1 MKKIKQIKL
10 LLIILL
16 FGATSVVVTSCYPD
30 YGLTT
35 SDYDVV
41 TTFKN
46 DATDFQTYRT
56 CFIPDSIKKIL
67 DGGKIEGNGGQYDQQ
82 VLKEIEN
89 QMIANGYQIDN
100 NPTTADVVLYVATT
114 SSKTYTYYPG
124 WWGGYYGWYYPW
136 YGYGGVYYSYTT
148 GSLFIEMVDRDK
160 FDPDRKITGTIWVG
174 AVNGLLDNSSS
185 LEIKTRVVNSID
197 KMFEQSPYLKIIE

>member
-148 GSLFIEMVDRDK
+148 GSLFIDMVDRDK
-160 FDPDRKITGTIWVG
+160 FDPDKKITGTIWVG
-174 AVNGLLDNSSS
+174 VVNGLLDNSSS
-185 LEIKTRVVNSID
+185 IEIKTRVVNSID